1 MSCVFSCSTGQE
13 MRGTEEGMDKVTKE
27 AIEAASEQAAQD
39 AVEAIKPYFDAKVEE
54 ATEKVRHHFDA
65 STEQIISE
73 IKAIGEG
80 DKGNGERLDTH
91 EKRIERLEDHAGL
104 PTFEPAIEG

>member
-1 MSCVFSCSTGQE
+1 MCE
-13 MRGTEEGMDKVTKE
+13 MLRWSPSSGRFRTT
-27 AIEAASEQAAQD
+27 
-39 AVEAIKPYFDAKVEE
+39 FN
-54 ATEKVRHHFDA
+54 A

-80 DKGNGERLDTH
+80 DKGNAERLDTN